1 VITVEEHL
9 SRIVG
14 TVRRLPPISQGLLD
28 AQGCVLAQ
36 DVTSEVALP
45 GFRNSAMD
53 GYAVRA
59 ADLAAAGE
67 TAPVELPV
75 AGDIAAGNTQ
85 ALVLAPGRS
94 MRIMTGAPMPDGADA
109 VVPVERTDGG
119 LTRVTIS
126 AAVSVGQHVREA
138 GEDVAAGDL
147 VMKDGTRLEA
157 RHIALLAAVGIGD
170 VRVTPK
176 PRVVVISTGD
186 ELLDPGTR
194 PGFGQ
199 VVDSNSLM
207 LTAAVR
213 ALDCIALR
221 VGGVPDD
228 PRTFL
233 STIVSHLVGADAVI
247 TTGGVS
253 MGAYDTVKEVLS
265 KVGSMRFDK
274 VAMQPGMPQ
283 GFGVL
288 GEGQV
293 PVFTLPGNPVSAM
306 VSFEVFVAPALRLMA
321 GRPQRETSLVT
332 AVATHDWAA
341 PSGKVQYARVVLS
354 RNGSGHESG
363 HPSGHES
370 GHPSGHLSGHLS
382 GHTVAIA
389 GLMGSHAL
397 GSLASANALAVIPAD
412 VTMVRA
418 GDQVSCH
425 LLGPI
430 MEAS

>member
-1 VITVEEHL
+1 VITVAEHL
-9 SRIVG
+9 SRIVA
-14 TVRRLPPISQGLLD
+14 TVRRLPSVSLDLPD

-59 ADLAAAGE
+59 GDLVAASRE
-67 TAPVELPV
+67 APVTLPV
-75 AGDIAAGNTQ
+75 VHEIAAGSTR
-85 ALVLAPGRS
+85 ALRLSGGQT

-109 VVPVERTDGG
+109 VVPVESTDGG
-119 LTRVTIS
+119 LDRVTIS
-126 AAVSVGQHVREA
+126 VSVAVRQHVREA

-147 VMKDGTRLEA
+147 VMRSGTRLEP
-157 RHIALLAAVGIGD
+157 RQIALLAAVGTGE
-170 VRVTPK
+170 VRATPK

-186 ELLDPGTR
+186 ELIGPGTR

-199 VVDSNSLM
+199 VVDSNGLM
-207 LTAAVR
+207 LAAAVR
-213 ALDCIALR
+213 ALDCIPSR
-221 VGGVPDD
+221 VGCVRDD
-228 PRTFL
+228 AQTL
-233 STIVSHLVGADAVI
+233 MSTIKSQLLHADAVI

-265 KVGSMRFDK
+265 AVGTMRFDR

-288 GEGQV
+288 GADEI
-293 PVFTLPGNPVSAM
+293 PVFTLPGNPISAL

-321 GRPQRETSLVT
+321 GRPQDETSRVS
-332 AVATHDWAA
+332 AVAAHGWTA
-341 PSGKVQYARVVLS
+341 PAGKVQYARVVLS
-354 RNGSGHESG
+354 QASPEAGSGY
-363 HPSGHES
+363 
-370 GHPSGHLSGHLS
+370 
-382 GHTVAIA
+382 TAAIA
-389 GLMGSHAL
+389 GLQGSHAL
-397 GSLASANALAVIPAD
+397 GSLAGANALAVIPAD
-412 VTMVRA
+412 VTVVRA

-430 MEAS
+430 LEAS

>member
-1 VITVEEHL
+1 MITVEEHL
-9 SRIVG
+9 SRIVD
-14 TVRRLPPISQGLLD
+14 TVQRLSPIGLDLLE

-36 DVTSEVALP
+36 DVISEVALP

-53 GYAVRA
+53 GYAVYA
-59 ADLAAAGE
+59 ADLVVASP
-67 TAPVELPV
+67 TTPFTLPV

-85 ALVLAPGRS
+85 ALSLSPGQS
-94 MRIMTGAPMPDGADA
+94 MRIMTGAPIPDGADA

-119 LTRVTIS
+119 LAKVTFS
-126 AAVSVGQHVREA
+126 APVPVGQYVRQA

-147 VMKDGTRLEA
+147 VMSDGARLGP
-157 RHIALLAAVGIGD
+157 RQIALLAAVGTGQ
-170 VRVTPK
+170 VTVTPK

-186 ELLDPGTR
+186 ELIEPGNR

-199 VVDSNSLM
+199 VVDSNGLM

-213 ALDCIALR
+213 ALDCIPFR
-221 VGGVPDD
+221 VGCVRDD
-228 PRTFL
+228 ARTFL
-233 STIVSHLVGADAVI
+233 STIESQLLHADAVI

-253 MGAYDTVKEVLS
+253 MGAYDTVKKVLS
-265 KVGSMRFDK
+265 SVGTIRFDK

-288 GEGQV
+288 GEDEI

-321 GRPQRETSLVT
+321 GRPQKETPMVT
-332 AVATHDWAA
+332 AVAAHDWSVPA
-341 PSGKVQYARVVLS
+341 GKVQYARVVLS
-354 RNGSGHESG
+354 HMVSTDG
-363 HPSGHES
+363 P
-370 GHPSGHLSGHLS
+370 

-389 GLMGSHAL
+389 GLQGSHAL
-397 GSLASANALAVIPAD
+397 GSLAVANALAVIPAD
-412 VTMVRA
+412 VTSVRA

-425 LLGPI
+425 PLGPI
-430 MEAS
+430 LEAL